1 VGRTG
6 VFSKA
11 YEIARHFTLP
21 IVLSKRT
28 VGGECSATIAAAVLI
43 NEDGWIV
50 SAGHVFEEMIAL
62 SEEESATQQALAAI
76 AHIEADASL
85 NRQERRRS
93 TAQARKPKKTA
104 VERWS
109 PWFGQPGRIERVL
122 TIPGSDIGIAKLV
135 DFKPVPGAVYP
146 VFKDPTRGYD
156 PGTSL
161 CRLGFPFHHIVPTY
175 DPENLLFRLPREAIP
190 LPLFPNEGILTRFIE
205 LVPLDPITLEE
216 LPPLQVPRKTFE
228 TSTAALPGQ
237 SGGPIFDAEARIWG
251 IQSATISYSLDMNTP
266 EQQYYHVGVG
276 IHAETILAIFKE
288 HGIEYAAE
296 PQEE

>member
-62 SEEESATQQALAAI
+62 SEEESATQQALA
-76 AHIEADASL
+76 
-85 NRQERRRS
+85 
-93 TAQARKPKKTA
+93 ARKPKKTA